1 VQEKNNNTYFS
12 EKTQP
17 FFFHTLKFQTSA
29 EQACAQHGSFKSQL
43 IFLHFHMKYSF
54 RIGSAWGIPIEL
66 HITFVLLI
74 AAVFALFYPEVYL
87 SVVTLLLF
95 AFVMFHELAHSIV
108 ARHYGIRVR
117 KIVLYPIGGVSEIE
131 EVPENP
137 AIEWKLAIA
146 GPLMSFLI
154 GGILLAI
161 NQIIAV
167 GFPAEAFEQSFTTVG
182 NFLYDLALLN
192 LILGAFNLIPAF
204 PMDGG
209 RVFRALLAE
218 RMNYSDATKYA
229 AYLGRILGIV
239 MVVVGFFYNPFL
251 ILIGVFIYIGAS
263 EEAEQTIVSTN
274 LAGVRVRDVMY
285 SDTAAVQPNTTLAE
299 AVEVMFKARY
309 HDVLVEKEGVF
320 QGVVGW
326 DEVMKIRPEQRS
338 SLTVGQM
345 PLKRLS
351 VFEDEPILEAHKIMN
366 REKIDLLPVV
376 DKKTPD
382 RVVGVLTSE
391 SVARAYEKAKDLH

>member
-1 VQEKNNNTYFS
+1 
-12 EKTQP
+12 
-17 FFFHTLKFQTSA
+17 
-29 EQACAQHGSFKSQL
+29 
-43 IFLHFHMKYSF
+43 MKYSF

-66 HITFVLLI
+66 HITFILLI

-95 AFVMFHELAHSIV
+95 VFVMFHELAHSIV

-137 AIEWKLAIA
+137 AIEWKLAVA
-146 GPLMSFLI
+146 GPLMSFLM

-167 GFPAEAFEQSFTTVG
+167 GLPAEAFEQSFSTVG

-218 RMNYSDATKYA
+218 RMNFSDATKYA

-274 LAGVRVRDVMY
+274 LAGVRVKDVMY
-285 SDTAAVQPNTTLAE
+285 SDTAAVQPNATLAE

-326 DEVMKIRPEQRS
+326 DEIMKIRPEQRS

-391 SVARAYEKAKDLH
+391 SVAKAYEKAKDLH